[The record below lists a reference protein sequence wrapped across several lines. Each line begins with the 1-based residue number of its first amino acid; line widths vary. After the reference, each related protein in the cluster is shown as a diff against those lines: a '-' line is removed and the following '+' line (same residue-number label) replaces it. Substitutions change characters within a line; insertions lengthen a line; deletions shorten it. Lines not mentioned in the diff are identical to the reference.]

1 MKMKQFIFYILLF
14 VSVSGW
20 AQVKFEAEASREK
33 LGVNER
39 LRVDFTMNQD
49 GDNFNP
55 PDFKGFTVIGGPNQ
69 SISQSFTNGK
79 MSFQKKYSY
88 FLQPNGRGNFKI
100 GQAEVEIEGQTYK
113 TPFIDIEVTAAVDT
127 PTEGRNPEIIAA
139 DNIHLVAEISN
150 RNPYLNEGISVR
162 YKLYFSPEITVRQW
176 YPKDNP
182 TYADFWSQDIDIKQ
196 LSVKEDL
203 YRGDPYQYVVIRETV
218 LYPQK
223 TGKLKIEPLSLTVPV
238 NVPSDRRDIFGR
250 RLYETIERTV
260 SSNNQTIDVK
270 ALPSEGKPANFTGAV
285 GSFNFKVTNTKDV
298 LDATESLQIKLQVS
312 GNGNL
317 KLFQLPKLNLPS
329 SLEVYEPE
337 HQENVNTNLN
347 GMYGNISDN
356 YTVVPQLK
364 GKYPINPVSFSYFD
378 PRTET
383 YKTLTSEEILL
394 NVENGPI
401 NNSAP
406 VTSTTSEGNTKQ
418 AVASA
423 PSQFKYIQLDA
434 NLKPIDRS
442 PFFKSVGFWAG
453 VVMPLLLIPI
463 GIFTG
468 KKRKSYLADAA
479 NNTSKKAD
487 KLARKYLSEAKK
499 NLGDQKQFYEALERA
514 LHNYLKAK
522 LSIKTGEMS
531 KDKIKALL
539 AERGV
544 AQETISAFIGILES
558 CEFARYT
565 PTSNVGMQ
573 QDYDKAKTTISEL
586 DKQW

>member
-14 VSVSGW
+14 VSVAGW

-196 LSVKEDL
+196 LNVKEDL

-531 KDKIKALL
+531 KDKIKTLL

>member
-1 MKMKQFIFYILLF
+1 MKQFIFYILLF

-337 HQENVNTNLN
+337 HLENVNTNLN

-401 NNSAP
+401 NNSTP

-418 AVASA
+418 TVASA

-463 GIFTG
+463 GIVTG
-468 KKRKSYLADAA
+468 KKRKSYLTDAA

-531 KDKIKALL
+531 KDKIKTLL

>member
-1 MKMKQFIFYILLF
+1 MKQFIFYILLF

-69 SISQSFTNGK
+69 SISQSFTNGR

-531 KDKIKALL
+531 KDKIKILL

>member
-1 MKMKQFIFYILLF
+1 MKQFIFYILLF

-468 KKRKSYLADAA
+468 KKRKSYLTDAA

>member
-14 VSVSGW
+14 VSVAGW

-364 GKYPINPVSFSYFD
+364 GKYPINPVSFS
-378 PRTET
+378 
-383 YKTLTSEEILL
+383 LV
-394 NVENGPI
+394 NC
-401 NNSAP
+401 
-406 VTSTTSEGNTKQ
+406 TST
-418 AVASA
+418 
-423 PSQFKYIQLDA
+423 
-434 NLKPIDRS
+434 
-442 PFFKSVGFWAG
+442 
-453 VVMPLLLIPI
+453 
-463 GIFTG
+463 
-468 KKRKSYLADAA
+468 
-479 NNTSKKAD
+479 
-487 KLARKYLSEAKK
+487 
-499 NLGDQKQFYEALERA
+499 
-514 LHNYLKAK
+514 
-522 LSIKTGEMS
+522 
-531 KDKIKALL
+531 
-539 AERGV
+539 
-544 AQETISAFIGILES
+544 
-558 CEFARYT
+558 
-565 PTSNVGMQ
+565 
-573 QDYDKAKTTISEL
+573 
-586 DKQW
+586 

>member
-1 MKMKQFIFYILLF
+1 MKQFIFYILLF
-14 VSVSGW
+14 VSVAGW

-196 LSVKEDL
+196 LNVKEDL

-418 AVASA
+418 TVASA

-531 KDKIKALL
+531 KDKIKILL